1 VGVVYLIAMALSG
14 TVMLFYPQIYRAVQP
29 SPKVLQVGNR
39 LPPDALR
46 AAVLQRYPGGHV
58 SWIWASSE
66 NPAVEVWIQ
75 TAEFEAKRLVDP
87 YTGRDLGSSTS
98 RLLPFLNAIREFH
111 INLLLHEHGRISQF
125 AGGFAIT
132 LVALS
137 GIVLWWPRSAK
148 WTRHLGIRRAARG
161 TRLAW
166 ESHRAVGFWSSCL
179 VLALSGTGAM
189 LALQS
194 RGFLGDRALDW
205 MYRIHTGLFAGE
217 FVRTLVLCAA
227 MLALLALSVT
237 GALVSWKRARVSFLR
252 SRPVEPFIWPVRRLR
267 TDRKP
272 ASVSL
277 RHSL

>member
-1 VGVVYLIAMALSG
+1 
-14 TVMLFYPQIYRAVQP
+14 MLFYPQIYRAVQP
-29 SPKVLQVGNR
+29 SPKVLQLGSR
-39 LPPDALR
+39 LSPDALR
-46 AAVLQRYPGGHV
+46 AAVIQSYPGGHV
-58 SWIWASSE
+58 SWIWTSSE
-66 NPAVEVWIQ
+66 NPAVEVWIE
-75 TAEFEAKRLVDP
+75 TAEFEAKRFFDP
-87 YTGRDLGSSTS
+87 YTGRNLGSSTS
-98 RLLPFLNAIREFH
+98 RLLPFLNATREFH
-111 INLLLHEHGRISQF
+111 INLLLHEQGRISQF
-125 AGGFAIT
+125 AGGFAMT
-132 LVALS
+132 VMALS

-148 WTRHLGIRRAARG
+148 WIRHLGVRRAARG
-161 TRLAW
+161 TRLVW

-194 RGFLGDRALDW
+194 RGFLGERAMDW

-217 FVRTLVLCAA
+217 FVRTLMLCAA
-227 MLALLALSVT
+227 TLALLALSLT

-252 SRPVEPFIWPVRRLR
+252 SRPVEPFIWLVRRLR